1 MKVEPFASSIILM
14 LCMIP
19 LFQFILLIELEF
31 NNVLD
36 IMQKVDNTYS
46 LFTITA
52 NILRY
57 LSSQFRFYESITI
70 YIYTYI
76 IYHAHIVHDTNIS
89 IYPINRTGI

>member
-36 IMQKVDNTYS
+36 FMQKVDNTYS

-57 LSSQFRFYESITI
+57 
-70 YIYTYI
+70 YTSRL
-76 IYHAHIVHDTNIS
+76 YHKIDNKKTVPQRKLQHRMSLIKLTQ
-89 IYPINRTGI
+89 

>member
-36 IMQKVDNTYS
+36 IMQKVDNKYS

-57 LSSQFRFYESITI
+57 
-70 YIYTYI
+70 YTSRL
-76 IYHAHIVHDTNIS
+76 YHKIDNKKTVLQRKLQHRMSLIKLT
-89 IYPINRTGI
+89 R

>member
-19 LFQFILLIELEF
+19 LFQFILLIEQEF

-57 LSSQFRFYESITI
+57 
-70 YIYTYI
+70 YTSRL
-76 IYHAHIVHDTNIS
+76 YHKIDNKKTVLQRKLQHRMSLIKLT
-89 IYPINRTGI
+89 R

>member
-1 MKVEPFASSIILM
+1 MKVEPFTSSIILM
-14 LCMIP
+14 LCMIT

-57 LSSQFRFYESITI
+57 
-70 YIYTYI
+70 YTSRL
-76 IYHAHIVHDTNIS
+76 YHKIDNKKTVLQRKLQHRMSLIKLTQ
-89 IYPINRTGI
+89 

>member
-14 LCMIP
+14 LCMIT

-36 IMQKVDNTYS
+36 FMQKVDNTYS

-57 LSSQFRFYESITI
+57 
-70 YIYTYI
+70 YTSRL
-76 IYHAHIVHDTNIS
+76 YHKIDNKKTVLQHKLQHRMSLIKLT
-89 IYPINRTGI
+89 R

>member
-57 LSSQFRFYESITI
+57 
-70 YIYTYI
+70 YTSRL
-76 IYHAHIVHDTNIS
+76 YHKIDNKKTVLQRKLQHRIS
-89 IYPINRTGI
+89 LIKLTQ

>member
-31 NNVLD
+31 NNVLE

-57 LSSQFRFYESITI
+57 
-70 YIYTYI
+70 YTSRL
-76 IYHAHIVHDTNIS
+76 YHKIDNKKTVLQRKLQDRMSLIKLT
-89 IYPINRTGI
+89 R

>member
-1 MKVEPFASSIILM
+1 MKLEPFASSIILM

-57 LSSQFRFYESITI
+57 
-70 YIYTYI
+70 YTSRL
-76 IYHAHIVHDTNIS
+76 YHKIDNKKTVLQRKLQHRMSLIKLTQ
-89 IYPINRTGI
+89 

>member
-1 MKVEPFASSIILM
+1 MKVEPFTSSIILM

-36 IMQKVDNTYS
+36 FMQKVDNTYS

-57 LSSQFRFYESITI
+57 
-70 YIYTYI
+70 YTSRL
-76 IYHAHIVHDTNIS
+76 YHKIDNKKTVLQRKLQHRMSLIKLT
-89 IYPINRTGI
+89 R

>member
-31 NNVLD
+31 NNLLD
-36 IMQKVDNTYS
+36 IIQKVDNTYS

-57 LSSQFRFYESITI
+57 
-70 YIYTYI
+70 YTSRL
-76 IYHAHIVHDTNIS
+76 YHKIDNKKTVLQRKLQHRMSLIKLTQ
-89 IYPINRTGI
+89 

>member
-57 LSSQFRFYESITI
+57 
-70 YIYTYI
+70 YTNRL
-76 IYHAHIVHDTNIS
+76 YHKIDNKKTVLQHKLQHRMSLIKLTQ
-89 IYPINRTGI
+89 

>member
-1 MKVEPFASSIILM
+1 MKVEPFTSSIILM

-57 LSSQFRFYESITI
+57 
-70 YIYTYI
+70 YTSRL
-76 IYHAHIVHDTNIS
+76 YHKIDNKKTVLQRKLQHRMSLIKLTQ
-89 IYPINRTGI
+89 

>member
-57 LSSQFRFYESITI
+57 
-70 YIYTYI
+70 YTSRL
-76 IYHAHIVHDTNIS
+76 YHKIDNKKTVLQHKLQHRMSLIKLTQ
-89 IYPINRTGI
+89 

>member
-19 LFQFILLIELEF
+19 LFHFILLIELEF

-57 LSSQFRFYESITI
+57 
-70 YIYTYI
+70 YTSRL
-76 IYHAHIVHDTNIS
+76 YHKIDNKKTVLQRKLQHRMSLIKLT
-89 IYPINRTGI
+89 R

>member
-1 MKVEPFASSIILM
+1 MKVEPFASSIILI

-36 IMQKVDNTYS
+36 FMQKVDNTYS

-57 LSSQFRFYESITI
+57 
-70 YIYTYI
+70 YTSRL
-76 IYHAHIVHDTNIS
+76 YHKIDNKKTVLQRKLQHRMSLIKLT
-89 IYPINRTGI
+89 R

>member
-36 IMQKVDNTYS
+36 FMQKVDNTYS

-57 LSSQFRFYESITI
+57 
-70 YIYTYI
+70 YTSRL
-76 IYHAHIVHDTNIS
+76 YHKIDNKKTVLQHKLQHRIEFD
-89 IYPINRTGI
+89 

>member
-19 LFQFILLIELEF
+19 LFQFILLIELGF
-31 NNVLD
+31 NNLLD

-46 LFTITA
+46 SFTITA

-57 LSSQFRFYESITI
+57 
-70 YIYTYI
+70 YTSRL
-76 IYHAHIVHDTNIS
+76 YHKIDNKKTVLQHKLQHRMSLIKLTQ
-89 IYPINRTGI
+89 

>member
-1 MKVEPFASSIILM
+1 MKVEPFASSIILI

-57 LSSQFRFYESITI
+57 
-70 YIYTYI
+70 YTSRL
-76 IYHAHIVHDTNIS
+76 YHKN
-89 IYPINRTGI
+89 

>member
-1 MKVEPFASSIILM
+1 MKVEPFASSIILI

-46 LFTITA
+46 SFTITA

-57 LSSQFRFYESITI
+57 
-70 YIYTYI
+70 YTSRL
-76 IYHAHIVHDTNIS
+76 YHKIDNKKTVLQHKLQHRIS
-89 IYPINRTGI
+89 LIKLTR

>member
-14 LCMIP
+14 WCIIP
-19 LFQFILLIELEF
+19 IFQFILLIELEF

-46 LFTITA
+46 SFTITA

-57 LSSQFRFYESITI
+57 
-70 YIYTYI
+70 YTSRL
-76 IYHAHIVHDTNIS
+76 YHKIDNKKTVLQHKLQHRMSLIKLT
-89 IYPINRTGI
+89 R

>member
-1 MKVEPFASSIILM
+1 MKVEPFASSIILI

-36 IMQKVDNTYS
+36 IMQIVDNTYS

-57 LSSQFRFYESITI
+57 
-70 YIYTYI
+70 YTSRL
-76 IYHAHIVHDTNIS
+76 YHKIDNKKTVLQRKLQHRMSLIKLTQ
-89 IYPINRTGI
+89 

>member
-14 LCMIP
+14 LCMIR

-57 LSSQFRFYESITI
+57 
-70 YIYTYI
+70 YTSRL
-76 IYHAHIVHDTNIS
+76 YHKIDNKKTVLQRKLQHRMSLIKLTQ
-89 IYPINRTGI
+89 

>member
-1 MKVEPFASSIILM
+1 MKVEPFASSIILI

-57 LSSQFRFYESITI
+57 
-70 YIYTYI
+70 YTSRL
-76 IYHAHIVHDTNIS
+76 YHKIDNKKTVLQHKLQHRMSLIKLTQ
-89 IYPINRTGI
+89 

>member
-14 LCMIP
+14 LCIIP

-46 LFTITA
+46 SFTITA

-57 LSSQFRFYESITI
+57 
-70 YIYTYI
+70 YTSRL
-76 IYHAHIVHDTNIS
+76 YHKIDNKKTVLQHKLQHRMSLIKLT
-89 IYPINRTGI
+89 R

>member
-1 MKVEPFASSIILM
+1 MKVEPFASSIILI

-57 LSSQFRFYESITI
+57 
-70 YIYTYI
+70 YTSRL
-76 IYHAHIVHDTNIS
+76 YHKIDNKKTVLQPKLQHRMSLIKLT
-89 IYPINRTGI
+89 R

>member
-14 LCMIP
+14 WCIIP
-19 LFQFILLIELEF
+19 IFQYILLIELEF

-46 LFTITA
+46 FFTITA

-57 LSSQFRFYESITI
+57 
-70 YIYTYI
+70 YTSRL
-76 IYHAHIVHDTNIS
+76 YHKIDNKKTVLQHKLQHRMSLIKLT
-89 IYPINRTGI
+89 R

>member
-36 IMQKVDNTYS
+36 FMQKVDNTYS

-57 LSSQFRFYESITI
+57 
-70 YIYTYI
+70 YTSRL
-76 IYHAHIVHDTNIS
+76 YHKIDNKKTVLQRKLQHRMSLIKLTQ
-89 IYPINRTGI
+89 

>member
-1 MKVEPFASSIILM
+1 MKVEPFASSIILI

-57 LSSQFRFYESITI
+57 DTSRL
-70 YIYTYI
+70 
-76 IYHAHIVHDTNIS
+76 YHKIDNKKTVLQRKLQHRMSLIKLT
-89 IYPINRTGI
+89 R

>member
-14 LCMIP
+14 LCMIT

-46 LFTITA
+46 SFTITA

-57 LSSQFRFYESITI
+57 
-70 YIYTYI
+70 YTSRL
-76 IYHAHIVHDTNIS
+76 YHKIDNKKTVLQRKLQHRMSLIKLT
-89 IYPINRTGI
+89 R

>member
-1 MKVEPFASSIILM
+1 MKVEPFASSIILI

-46 LFTITA
+46 LFTITD

-57 LSSQFRFYESITI
+57 
-70 YIYTYI
+70 YTSRL
-76 IYHAHIVHDTNIS
+76 YHKIDNKKTVLQRKLQHRMSLIKLT
-89 IYPINRTGI
+89 R

>member
-19 LFQFILLIELEF
+19 LFQFIQLIELEF

-57 LSSQFRFYESITI
+57 
-70 YIYTYI
+70 YTSRL
-76 IYHAHIVHDTNIS
+76 YHKIDNKKTVLQHKLQHRMSLIKLTQ
-89 IYPINRTGI
+89 